1 MNIPRKILAHL
12 LEWKTSPVRKPLILR
27 GARQVGKTTIV
38 REFSKTFD
46 HYAELNLERDQD
58 RALFENDDIDTILN
72 SIYLVKGIAPEAGE
86 SVFLFI
92 DEIQESPQAIRLLRY
107 FYEEKPEIHVI
118 AAGSLL
124 EFALKEVSSFP
135 VGRVSF
141 LYMHPVNFE
150 EYLEAL
156 KNEPAVKML
165 NNIPIADYAHNILLK
180 LFHEYAIIGGMPEIL
195 SLYIDDHNIASLAKA
210 YQDLWQAYKDDVEKY
225 AQNNSFRNIIRHII
239 ETAPYETDRIKFEGF
254 GKSNYRSR
262 EVGEAFRALDMA
274 KVIQLIYPAV
284 SLEPPMLPDLKKRP
298 RLQFLDT
305 GMINQVLMLQG
316 EMLLLHELDDFY
328 RGRIIQHLVYQE
340 VISAHLQVEYKPN
353 FWVRES
359 NDSNAEV
366 DLIYRSGKY
375 IIPIE
380 IKSGKTG
387 TLRSL
392 HQFVDRAKHP
402 YAIRIYSGKFNV
414 ENAITP
420 AGKPYLLMN
429 LPYYLGTKL
438 PEYINWFTDNHSI

>member
-1 MNIPRKILAHL
+1 
-12 LEWKTSPVRKPLILR
+12 
-27 GARQVGKTTIV
+27 
-38 REFSKTFD
+38 
-46 HYAELNLERDQD
+46 
-58 RALFENDDIDTILN
+58 LFENDDIDTILN